1 MAMKIPEMT
10 LAIIG
15 AGPRGLWAAEEL
27 LAQARDHG
35 VHVAVDVW
43 DDRPP
48 GAGTAY
54 GQEQP
59 DHWTLNVSSQVIS
72 SGLGSFDAWRATG
85 TGSTSDPF
93 PPRSLVGRFFA
104 ESWEA
109 LRASVQG
116 TSASGCSVSMVPER
130 VSSLL
135 PSGSGES
142 PVWKVNGRSYDHVLL
157 TTGHARFWPGALPDL
172 LPTGVGEIPV
182 VGVYPPEGLRRILPG
197 AVVDVRGAALT
208 FVDAALEL
216 TVGRG
221 GEFLP
226 SDGRLTYR
234 RGGSEPAAIR
244 PVSRSGRFMAVKPDP
259 SGPLAAVSPAGGLS
273 DEDRRIRLSRTSEDL
288 EEAVA
293 VAAHLLLAAAGGRA
307 DPHRLRQVIRGD
319 DTDRA
324 ADPVAEL
331 RRSYAV
337 ATGSAPPDETWAVGE
352 AWRTLYPAVIWRASY
367 RRRGTLDGFEP
378 LARRLE
384 RVAFGMTPPNAARL
398 LALIDAGIV
407 HPPQRAEVG
416 SLGSAADTVVDA
428 VIAPPGLVPG
438 TLTAEVVGDSV
449 VEHGNGSWVD
459 PDGHVPGRRHLAVIG
474 RDADG
479 VLPGADSLNRSLH
492 DVIPRWARRVIAEQ
506 GLRNCHEPG
515 QGRCAEA
522 TVPLT
527 GRLEPWAGS
536 LLDDGNRCRELVDR
550 YGSPVNV
557 LHTAPMRRNMAEL
570 RDAGADAGVET
581 RVFYA
586 RKANKALCFVD
597 TARDAGHGIDVAS
610 ERELQQVLDRGVP
623 GDRVIL
629 SAAVKPDRL
638 LRLALDHGVTVSV
651 DTVAELARLVQLSSG
666 AGDSAD
672 GTRRPRV
679 APRVAPDPSR
689 LPATRFGELPA
700 IWREALETAGMRF
713 NVVGV
718 HVHLHGYA
726 VADRLVALEDA
737 LDVIDAAVDLGHRPE
752 FIDLGGGVPVSY
764 LDDRAQWE
772 TFHRARQRMVD
783 GTGPSF
789 TWKSDPLASTYP
801 FHQSPVR
808 GNWLREVLDGPVG
821 DRGTAAEELI
831 RRGLRL
837 HLEPGRSLLDGCGL
851 ILARVAFL
859 KERSD
864 GVPLVGVEMNRT
876 QCRTTS
882 DDILVDP
889 LLIRQPGAPER
900 PAGSEGFLVG
910 AYCIEDEVI
919 IRRRLRFPAG
929 VSTGDT
935 IAIPNTAGYFMHIL
949 ESASHQIP
957 LAVNVVLE
965 DSRCGGMAVRID
977 DIDPPSL

>member
-1 MAMKIPEMT
+1 M
-10 LAIIG
+10 
-15 AGPRGLWAAEEL
+15 
-27 LAQARDHG
+27 Q
-35 VHVAVDVW
+35 
-43 DDRPP
+43 
-48 GAGTAY
+48 
-54 GQEQP
+54 
-59 DHWTLNVSSQVIS
+59 
-72 SGLGSFDAWRATG
+72 
-85 TGSTSDPF
+85 
-93 PPRSLVGRFFA
+93 
-104 ESWEA
+104 EA
-109 LRASVQG
+109 L
-116 TSASGCSVSMVPER
+116 
-130 VSSLL
+130 
-135 PSGSGES
+135 
-142 PVWKVNGRSYDHVLL
+142 
-157 TTGHARFWPGALPDL
+157 
-172 LPTGVGEIPV
+172 
-182 VGVYPPEGLRRILPG
+182 
-197 AVVDVRGAALT
+197 
-208 FVDAALEL
+208 
-216 TVGRG
+216 
-221 GEFLP
+221 
-226 SDGRLTYR
+226 
-234 RGGSEPAAIR
+234 
-244 PVSRSGRFMAVKPDP
+244 
-259 SGPLAAVSPAGGLS
+259 
-273 DEDRRIRLSRTSEDL
+273 
-288 EEAVA
+288 A
-293 VAAHLLLAAAGGRA
+293 VAADLLLAAADGRA
-307 DPHRLRQVIRGD
+307 DPCRVRQIIRGD
-319 DTDRA
+319 DTQRG
-324 ADPVAEL
+324 ADTVAEL
-331 RRSYAV
+331 RHSWAV
-337 ATGSAPPDETWAVGE
+337 ATGNARPDAAWAVGH
-352 AWRTLYPAVIWRASY
+352 AWRTLYPAVIWRSSY
-367 RRRGTLDGFEP
+367 QRRDSLDDFGQ
-378 LARRLE
+378 LARRME
-384 RVAFGMTPPNAARL
+384 RVAFGLTPPNAARL

-407 HPPQRAEVG
+407 HPPKRVDVG
-416 SLGSAADTVVDA
+416 SQRPVADTVVDA
-428 VIAPPGLVPG
+428 VIAPAGLVPG
-438 TLTAEVVGDSV
+438 TLGAEIVRESDRLWVG
-449 VEHGNGSWVD
+449 
-459 PDGHVPGRRHLAVIG
+459 PDGHVSGRRHLAVIG

-479 VLPGADSLNRSLH
+479 VLSGADSLNRSLH

-557 LHTAPMRRNMAEL
+557 LHTAPMWRNMAEL

-666 AGDSAD
+666 AGNSAD

-752 FIDLGGGVPVSY
+752 FIDLGGGVPMSY

-965 DSRCGGMAVRID
+965 DSRCGGMADRID
-977 DIDPPSL
+977 DIDRPSL